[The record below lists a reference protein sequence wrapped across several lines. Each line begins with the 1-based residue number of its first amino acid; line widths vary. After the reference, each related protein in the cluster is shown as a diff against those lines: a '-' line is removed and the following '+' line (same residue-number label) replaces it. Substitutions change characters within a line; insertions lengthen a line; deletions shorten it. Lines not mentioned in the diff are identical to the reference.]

1 MSKKDLIENLTAK
14 TTLTK
19 AQIKQVVDETF
30 DFIADTISNGKK
42 FQIIGF
48 GTFHIRK
55 RSGRT
60 GTNPRTG
67 EKIRIEAKT
76 VPVFTPGKKLNQTVN
91 RKK

>member
-1 MSKKDLIENLTAK
+1 MSKKDLIENLAAK

-19 AQIKQVVDETF
+19 AQIRQVVDETF
-30 DFIADTISNGKK
+30 DFIADTISKGKK

-48 GTFHIRK
+48 GTFQVKK

-76 VPVFTPGKKLNQTVN
+76 IPVFTPGNKLSQTVN
-91 RKK
+91 GRK